1 MTRRAAAG
9 EDSPVSASLP
19 LPGGSPDA
27 NVRVHPL
34 LCGSSLAPPAWMFRH
49 AGRGATRRALGVGV
63 PRSEWPQ
70 GPIGAFLL
78 EHPGAGPILVDTG
91 LHPSTAERLQENFG
105 RVNAYFFRTLRTS
118 PDRSVSAQLS
128 AKGFDPHTISLVLMT
143 HLHVDHASAMSEFPA
158 ATFICS
164 DAEWQSATAR
174 LGVWSGYVRRQLPA
188 PSRVHTIDFDS
199 GDTERHPPFE
209 RSIDLFGDGSVRL
222 LNTPGHTS
230 GHMSLLVRLSGREA
244 LLIGDAVYTL
254 RNIREDILPWRTIDD
269 AVYRRSM
276 GELRAYIEQNPDA
289 LVIPTHDQEVWEN
302 LDEQY

>member
-1 MTRRAAAG
+1 
-9 EDSPVSASLP
+9 
-19 LPGGSPDA
+19 
-27 NVRVHPL
+27 
-34 LCGSSLAPPAWMFRH
+34 MFRH
-49 AGRGATRRALGVGV
+49 PGRGATRRALGVGV
-63 PRSEWPQ
+63 AQSEWLS

-78 EHPGAGPILVDTG
+78 EHPGAGPMLIDTG
-91 LHPSTAERLQENFG
+91 LHPSTAGRLQENFG

-143 HLHVDHASAMSEFPA
+143 HLHVDHASAMSEFPW

-164 DAEWQSATAR
+164 DAEWQAATAPF
-174 LGVWSGYVRRQLPA
+174 GVWSGYVRRQLPA
-188 PSRVHTIDFDS
+188 PSRVRTIGFDTHP
-199 GDTERHPPFE
+199 TERHPPFE
-209 RSIDLFGDGSVRL
+209 QSIDLFGDGSVRL
-222 LNTPGHTS
+222 LSTPGHTS

-254 RNIREDILPWRTIDD
+254 GNIREDILPWRTIDD
-269 AVYRRSM
+269 AIYRRSM

-289 LVIPTHDQEVWEN
+289 LVIPTHDDEVWEN